1 MSEIGA
7 LTNNSSFIGQNQF
20 ATKSN
25 SEMGQDEFLHLLT
38 VQLQNQDPMSPM
50 DSQDFSS
57 QIAQFSQVEQLEQMS
72 SSLTK
77 SNEIDLMLTQAI
89 TNTMSTTLVGKRAK
103 VAGDQV
109 MITKDGDAEVSF
121 RLGDAAS
128 KVKITVRD
136 EKGLIV
142 RTIEKN
148 GLVDG
153 NHTIE
158 WDGEDKNGNKLSEDK
173 KYTFDVE
180 ATGTDGKSVESSL
193 YMVGIIQGVEYADN
207 STLLILNT
215 GQKTPFSSVLE
226 VMAPEDFN

>member
-1 MSEIGA
+1 MSEISSIV
-7 LTNNSSFIGQNQF
+7 NNGYIGQDQEI
-20 ATKSN
+20 TKSN
-25 SEMGQDEFLHLLT
+25 GQMGQDEFLHLLT

-72 SSLTK
+72 SSLTR

-109 MITKDGDAEVSF
+109 MITKNGEAEVSF
-121 RLGDAAS
+121 KLASAAS
-128 KVKITVRD
+128 NVKITVRD
-136 EKGLIV
+136 EKGIVV

-148 GLVDG
+148 GMVDG
-153 NHTIE
+153 NHTVE
-158 WDGEDKNGNKLSEDK
+158 WDGKDKDGNKLSPDK
-173 KYTFDVE
+173 KYTFDVD
-180 ATGTDGKSVESSL
+180 ATGTDGNPVDASL

-207 STLLILNT
+207 STLLVLNT
-215 GQKTPFSSVLE
+215 GQKTPFSSVME
-226 VMAPEDFN
+226 IMAPEDFN